1 MVYDGAI
8 SILPIYNTLG
18 DSMMRTIHFIDDEAA
33 IRVITADIVH
43 VVTALDR
50 NYAQIKYHVTKMRT
64 PANVE
69 SNQNIISLI
78 I

>member
-8 SILPIYNTLG
+8 SILPLFDTLG

-33 IRVITADIVH
+33 IRVITADKIVH
-43 VVTALDR
+43 VVTAL
-50 NYAQIKYHVTKMRT
+50 
-64 PANVE
+64 
-69 SNQNIISLI
+69 NIISLI